1 MTILLILLAFIAY
14 LVAVNLA
21 TYREFAL
28 DKQAAIAKDQRT
40 PEATLLWWAKI
51 GGWGGA
57 KYAQQKL
64 RHKSYKEP
72 FRSQLNLIGVRHALT
87 AVTFVFVF
95 AVLALWPAASPP
107 TAPTLIAVQDTQ
119 PAGAPP
125 VISLRPPA
133 AYRAAR

>member
-1 MTILLILLAFIAY
+1 M
-14 LVAVNLA
+14 NLA
-21 TYREFAL
+21 TYRQFAS

-40 PEATLLWWAKI
+40 PEATLLWWAAI
-51 GGWGGA
+51 GGWAGA

-64 RHKSYKEP
+64 RHKSSKEP
-72 FRSQLNLIGVRHALT
+72 FRSQLNLIGVKHAMTT
-87 AVTFVFVF
+87 ATVVLVLGF
-95 AVLALWPAASPP
+95 LALWPAASPS
-107 TAPTLIAVQDTQ
+107 TAPTLTAAQASA